1 MPNNDTPVAVIGGG
15 VIGLTSAIRL
25 LEQEFPTTIFA
36 KAISPHTTSDVAAAY
51 WAPEPILEGGPRENW
66 ALTSLATFQQLAADP
81 SIGIDIMPLYEL
93 ADSSDIETFSDVLD
107 NSLLEQVETV
117 LPGIFPSPWSGLR
130 FIVPRIDVPTYMPW
144 LFQHFLALGGK
155 LQLTEIHDLRT
166 LAADFRTIV
175 NCTGLGAAVLTGDN
189 VFPIR
194 GQVIRVRK
202 PTDLPPHIISAAS
215 TTEVTYI
222 VPRRH
227 DCLLGGTFQDY
238 NDDLQVD
245 PATAA
250 SILQRCANFHPALQS
265 AEIIEHR
272 VGLRP
277 GRAQVRLEVEP
288 LTATTTVIHN
298 YGHGAYGHTLSWG
311 CAAEVVAH
319 VKNLQRE

>member
-1 MPNNDTPVAVIGGG
+1 MPDNITPIAVIGGG

-25 LEQEFPTTIFA
+25 LEQGFPTTIFA
-36 KAISPHTTSDVAAAY
+36 AATSPHTTSDVAAAY
-51 WAPEPILEGGPRENW
+51 WAPEPILEGGRRESW

-81 SIGIDIMPLYEL
+81 TVGIDIMPLYEL
-93 ADSSDIETFSDVLD
+93 ADSLAIETFAGALE
-107 NSLLEQVETV
+107 NIALEQVEAV
-117 LPGIFPSPWSGLR
+117 PPGVFPAPWSGLR

-144 LFQHFLALGGK
+144 LFQRFLALGGT
-155 LQLTEIHDLRT
+155 LQRTEIADLRP
-166 LAADFRTIV
+166 LAADFRTLV
-175 NCTGLGAAVLTGDN
+175 NCTGLGAAALTGDS

-202 PTDLPPHIISAAS
+202 PIDLPTHIISAAS
-215 TTEVTYI
+215 TTEVTYM
-222 VPRRH
+222 VPRRD

-238 NDDLQVD
+238 NYDRQVD
-245 PATAA
+245 LTTAKN
-250 SILQRCANFHPALQS
+250 ILQRCANFHPALQQ

-311 CAAEVVAH
+311 CAAEVVTH
-319 VKNLQRE
+319 VKNLQR

>member
-1 MPNNDTPVAVIGGG
+1 MPDPNAPIAVIGGG

-25 LEQEFPTTIFA
+25 LEQGFPTTIFA
-36 KAISPHTTSDVAAAY
+36 KATSPHTTSDVAAAY
-51 WAPEPILEGGPRENW
+51 WAPEPILEGGPRESW

-81 SIGIDIMPLYEL
+81 TIGIDIMPLYEL
-93 ADSSDIETFSDVLD
+93 ADSLAIETFAGALENIALEEVEDVPFG
-107 NSLLEQVETV
+107 V
-117 LPGIFPSPWSGLR
+117 FPSPWSGLR

-144 LFQHFLALGGK
+144 LFQRFLTLGGT
-155 LQLTEIHDLRT
+155 LQRTEIADLRT
-166 LAADFRTIV
+166 LASDFRALV
-175 NCTGLGAAVLTGDN
+175 NCTGLGAQALTGDP

-202 PTDLPPHIISAAS
+202 PVDLPPHIISAAS

-227 DCLLGGTFQDY
+227 DCLLGGTFQDDNY
-238 NDDLQVD
+238 DLQVD
-245 PATAA
+245 PATAI
-250 SILQRCANFHPALQS
+250 SILQRCAGFHPALQH

-311 CAAEVVAH
+311 CAAAVVTH
-319 VKNLQRE
+319 VKNLQR

>member
-1 MPNNDTPVAVIGGG
+1 MPEHHLPIAVIGGG

-25 LEQEFPTTIFA
+25 LEHGFPTTIFA
-36 KAISPHTTSDVAAAY
+36 KVTSPHTTSDVAAAY
-51 WAPEPILEGGPRENW
+51 WAPEPILEGGPRESW
-66 ALTSLATFQQLAADP
+66 ALTSLATFRQLAADP

-93 ADSSDIETFSDVLD
+93 ADSLAIETFAGALE
-107 NSLLEQVETV
+107 NSSLEQVETV
-117 LPGIFPSPWSGLR
+117 TAGVFPSPWSGLS

-144 LFQHFLALGGK
+144 LFQRFLTLGGELK
-155 LQLTEIHDLRT
+155 RAEIHNLRT
-166 LAADFRTIV
+166 LAADFPLIV
-175 NCTGLGAAVLTGDN
+175 NCTGLGAQALTGDS

-202 PTDLPPHIISAAS
+202 PIDLPPYIISAAS
-215 TTEVTYI
+215 TADVTYI

-238 NDDLQVD
+238 NYDLQVD
-245 PATAA
+245 AATAE
-250 SILQRCANFHPALQS
+250 SILQRCVNFHPALQH

-311 CAAEVVAH
+311 CAAEVVTH
-319 VKNLQRE
+319 VKNLQR